1 MKSAFPA
8 HVRISRC
15 LAELGNGLETLAVVT
30 EKLHA
35 SVVESQIEC
44 AYILVHR
51 LILTLRVLTFPLMYI
66 QVERFTVMIK
76 TLLDHLESFSLSQ
89 ARKLFSMLGAIA
101 AASSAGREESTL
113 DDIHIIITKQLSSSK
128 SRVIT

>member
-1 MKSAFPA
+1 MRPLLKA
-8 HVRISRC
+8 
-15 LAELGNGLETLAVVT
+15 
-30 EKLHA
+30 K
-35 SVVESQIEC
+35 IEC

-51 LILTLRVLTFPLMYI
+51 SILTLRVLTFPLMYI